1 MKMKKDLLYKAI
13 PNIGL
18 YTQAESAIL
27 EKMIKASIGDIA
39 VIQAKDLKKQLNLS
53 HTAIYSSLK
62 TLQLKGVIE
71 KLQSQ
76 SNSYKLN
83 QEKLEYAVQLYKNMN

>member
-1 MKMKKDLLYKAI
+1 MKKDLLYKAI

-27 EKMIKASIGDIA
+27 EKMIKVSIDNVA
-39 VIQAKDLKKQLNLS
+39 VIQANYLKKQLNLS

-83 QEKLEYAVQLYKNMN
+83 REKLEYAIQLYKNMN

>member
-27 EKMIKASIGDIA
+27 EKMIRVSIDNVA
-39 VIQAKDLKKQLNLS
+39 VIQASYLKKQLNLS

-83 QEKLEYAVQLYKNMN
+83 REKLEYAIQLYKNMN

>member
-1 MKMKKDLLYKAI
+1 MKKDLLYKAI

-18 YTQAESAIL
+18 YKQAESAIL
-27 EKMIKASIGDIA
+27 EKLIRVSIDNIA
-39 VIQAKDLKKQLNLS
+39 VIQANDLKKQLNLS

-62 TLQLKGVIE
+62 TLQFKGVIE

-83 QEKLEYAVQLYKNMN
+83 QEKLEYAIQLYKNVN